1 MKKIV
6 ILSTKP
12 PYGSSINAE
21 GFRSA
26 LGLAFS
32 EFAVDIVLIEDGVY
46 ALMKNQSPQEMKMK
60 SLGEVYQNISQFNI
74 NLYAD
79 KDSVNT
85 RNLSKDE
92 LIPAQLLS
100 TDEMKS
106 KIDSADAV
114 ITF

>member
-1 MKKIV
+1 MKRIV

-26 LGLAFS
+26 LGLVFS
-32 EFAVDIVLIEDGVY
+32 EFIVDIVLIEDGIY

-79 KDSVNT
+79 KDSVDT
-85 RNLSKDE
+85 RNLNKDE

-106 KIDSADAV
+106 KINSADAV